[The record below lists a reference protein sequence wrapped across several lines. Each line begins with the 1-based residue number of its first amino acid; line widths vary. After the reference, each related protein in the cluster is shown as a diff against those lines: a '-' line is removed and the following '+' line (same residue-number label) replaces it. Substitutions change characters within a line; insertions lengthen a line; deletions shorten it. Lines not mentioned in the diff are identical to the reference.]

1 MDRPTAPAMPHRH
14 GGQRRS
20 SGSSHC
26 RRLRSLVAATSAPA
40 MGAQRTPVGTVTGA
54 MLPLP
59 LDTAGGGVD
68 ASVLAGI
75 RQRKQSAVASEDFR
89 LAAELSD
96 LLRVLDRPGGHNL
109 ELSSDDFAF
118 DTLEEVRASGCVLPL
133 DVY

>member
-1 MDRPTAPAMPHRH
+1 
-14 GGQRRS
+14 
-20 SGSSHC
+20 
-26 RRLRSLVAATSAPA
+26 